1 MNLSNRRTAPAA
13 LPEIHPWSDFIAT
26 DQGAPSLKRELVG
39 MPATR
44 LATLA
49 FLQVPILIH
58 AHQDSLDLSRL
69 EKVVD
74 STRRRIPSIR
84 WSRLNE
90 ICEQLYLL
98 RERSAGEWDV
108 KLLGTG
114 ARLRNDSMLRRH
126 FSVRRDVVDAAPVAE
141 VLVDG
146 VPAPHA
152 VEGRSLAFDVVL
164 DPGAVSS
171 VRVRFADERPS
182 VVDEPI
188 DKGNLKVRM
197 LRYASDFRDIVLPES
212 ALGRSLHSLY
222 YTTMRGRYDQI
233 DHYLIVLV
241 IGLGAAVVLYT
252 LAVIR
257 RKAAS
262 R

>member
-1 MNLSNRRTAPAA
+1 MVLKVHSEPVSNRRTAPAA

-84 WSRLNE
+84 LVASKRD
-90 ICEQLYLL
+90 L
-98 RERSAGEWDV
+98 RTTLSIAVERSAGEWDV

-252 LAVIR
+252 LG
-257 RKAAS
+257 
-262 R
+262 